1 MIVTFTKLLVINIVA
16 NKRSEL
22 ASKSFHPMDEYVNQ
36 FDSYQMVLE
45 RKKQSQKL
53 KQSQKQEAIY
63 LQRL

>member
-1 MIVTFTKLLVINIVA
+1 
-16 NKRSEL
+16 
-22 ASKSFHPMDEYVNQ
+22 MDEYVSQ

-63 LQRL
+63 QQRL